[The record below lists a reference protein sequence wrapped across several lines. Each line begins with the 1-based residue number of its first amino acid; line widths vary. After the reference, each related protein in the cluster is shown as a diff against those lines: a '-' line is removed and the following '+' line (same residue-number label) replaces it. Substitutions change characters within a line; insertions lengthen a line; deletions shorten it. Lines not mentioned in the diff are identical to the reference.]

1 MRIDTGT
8 EFGARAARRLREEL
22 IYWLVTTGGDGT
34 PQPSPVWALWEG
46 ETFLIY
52 SQPDTPK
59 LRNIAARP
67 GVALHL
73 DGDGKGGD
81 IVIVTGD
88 ARIAPDAP
96 PADRVP
102 AYIAKYREGLRRIGM
117 TGESFAR
124 AYSVAV
130 RVTPRPSA
138 ATDGVRRSLPDISA
152 RRDRDASCKCRE
164 TKRLTREAAPPR
176 SGGSSRRCGR

>member
-8 EFGARAARRLREEL
+8 EFGGRAARRLRDEL
-22 IYWLVTTGGDGT
+22 IYWLATVDPDGT
-34 PQPSPVWALWEG
+34 PQPSPVWALWDG

-59 LRNIAARP
+59 LRNVASRP
-67 GVALHL
+67 RVALHL
-73 DGDGKGGD
+73 DGDGRGGD

-88 ARIAPDAP
+88 ARIVSDAP

-102 AYIAKYREGLRRIGM
+102 EYIAKYGEGIRRIGM
-117 TGESFAR
+117 TPESFAR

-130 RVTPRPSA
+130 RVTP
-138 ATDGVRRSLPDISA
+138 A
-152 RRDRDASCKCRE
+152 RLR
-164 TKRLTREAAPPR
+164 
-176 SGGSSRRCGR
+176 GH